1 MSAPT
6 VEIRCE
12 VTHSSPCPRIPPR
25 FSIAD
30 ACQNEAAGARPG
42 PTPSVP
48 AASASVIEHVK
59 QIVPVR
65 NGRPGG
71 RISRISTSPPATTS
85 ADGTTYPSAPNRN
98 RRPVTAPFPSAPPS
112 HWA

>member
-12 VTHSSPCPRIPPR
+12 VTHSSPCPTTPPR
-25 FSIAD
+25 VSNAA
-30 ACQNEAAGARPG
+30 ACQNSEAGTAPG

-65 NGRPGG
+65 SGRPGG
-71 RISRISTSPPATTS
+71 LISRASTSPPPTTS
-85 ADGTTYPSAPNRN
+85 AAGTTYPSAPSTNRS
-98 RRPVTAPFPSAPPS
+98 PVTAPFPSAPPS
-112 HWA
+112 QPP